1 MKILLSLFLLFASS
15 FATAASNSNPGLYY
29 GQVPTAAQWNSY
41 FSSKLDYVPGAA
53 NTIPYWDGS
62 GNIIN
67 APVSGNCTS
76 AANVFTCIAT
86 GADGLTV
93 QVSNNANYY
102 PLFVASTTNSTQP
115 FNLGTGLSFNPSTN
129 TLTTTNFVGALTGT
143 ASGNVVIGGALGT
156 PASGT
161 LTNVTG
167 LPLSGLTTQA
177 SNTVVGNA
185 TASSASPTALT
196 MPTCFG
202 STSALLWTPNSGYSC
217 NSSISANTSTNI
229 SGGTQYG
236 VLYQS
241 ASGTT
246 ASTAA
251 GTAGY
256 VLTSNGTS
264 APTFQS
270 TSATIYDPTNVAIT
284 GGTIGGITVLGVAGD
299 VTITGANALRG
310 SYGGGGITS
319 NFASG
324 DGALYSNTTGN
335 YNTANGMN
343 ALYSNTVGNLNT
355 ANGVQ
360 ALYSNTIGTNNTANG
375 VNVLYSNT
383 VGSDNTAI
391 GQAAGF
397 TATTANAN
405 VSGNNNTWIGYQ
417 AGPGVATQLNNATAL
432 GNGALN
438 TASNQV
444 VLGNSAVTSN
454 VIYGGLTLNNNL
466 LFSSTAPTIASGFGT
481 SPSIVWQNGTAT
493 FLISVGTGGTATNG
507 TITMPAATN
516 SWSCIAQNQTLNA
529 LALTTLVGIPNN
541 TSLYLTSYNSSGVST
556 AWPTNTTIKLICVG
570 I

>member
-41 FSSKLDYVPGAA
+41 FSSKLDYVPGAI

-62 GNIIN
+62 GSIVN
-67 APVSGNCTS
+67 ALVSGDCS
-76 AANVFTCIAT
+76 SVANVFTCVAT
-86 GADGLTV
+86 GATGLTV

-102 PLFVASTTNSTQP
+102 PLFAASTTNSSQP

-129 TLTTTNFVGALTGT
+129 TLTTTHFAGSLTGT

-156 PASGT
+156 PSSGT
-161 LTNVTG
+161 LTNATG
-167 LPLSGLTTQA
+167 LPLTGLTAQLA
-177 SNTVVGNA
+177 NTIVGNA

-284 GGTIGGITVLGVAGD
+284 GGTINGITALGVAGN

-310 SYGGGGITS
+310 SYGGGGITT

-324 DGALYSNTTGN
+324 DGTLYSNSTGS
-335 YNTANGMN
+335 Y
-343 ALYSNTVGNLNT
+343 
-355 ANGVQ
+355 
-360 ALYSNTIGTNNTANG
+360 NTANG
-375 VNVLYSNT
+375 VNALSSNT
-383 VGSDNTAI
+383 TGSYNTAS
-391 GQAAGF
+391 GQNAGN
-397 TATTANAN
+397 TATPANAN
-405 VSGNNNTWIGYQ
+405 VSGSNNTWIGYQ

-454 VIYGGLTLNNNL
+454 VIYGGLALNNNL

-481 SPSIVWQNGTAT
+481 SPSITFNNGTAA
-493 FLISVGTGGTATNG
+493 FYVDVGSGGTAFGGDIN
-507 TITMPAATN
+507 MNVAAPHY
-516 SWSCIAQNQTLNA
+516 WSCAVTIDNDDLGTGKQTIFTSISAQILTFKNVTISTGSVAPWIANDVF
-529 LALTTLVGIPNN
+529 LVNCIPM
-541 TSLYLTSYNSSGVST
+541 
-556 AWPTNTTIKLICVG
+556 
-570 I
+570 

>member
-62 GNIIN
+62 GTIIN
-67 APVSGNCTS
+67 ALVGGDCTS
-76 AANVFTCIAT
+76 VANVFTCTAT
-86 GADGLTV
+86 GATGLTV

-102 PLFVASTTNSTQP
+102 PLFAASTTNSSQP

-129 TLTTTNFVGALTGT
+129 TLTTTNFVGSLTGT

-156 PASGT
+156 PSSGT

-251 GTAGY
+251 GTPGY

-270 TSATIYDPTNVAIT
+270 TSATVYDPTNVAIT
-284 GGTIGGITVLGVAGD
+284 GGTIGGIT
-299 VTITGANALRG
+299 
-310 SYGGGGITS
+310 S
-319 NFASG
+319 FASQSPTVN
-324 DGALYSNTTGN
+324 DLGAPHAWSSSYSLFGPNANTT
-335 YNTANGMN
+335 TQS
-343 ALYSNTVGNLNT
+343 ALGLGY
-355 ANGVQ
+355 
-360 ALYSNTIGTNNTANG
+360 
-375 VNVLYSNT
+375 
-383 VGSDNTAI
+383 DNTNQVGYI
-391 GQAAGF
+391 LSLTPGTIWNELTLDGSIINFDAAGLP
-397 TATTANAN
+397 AASVSSTTFNSVNAY
-405 VSGNNNTWIGYQ
+405 S
-417 AGPGVATQLNNATAL
+417 LN
-432 GNGALN
+432 GK
-438 TASNQV
+438 
-444 VLGNSAVTSN
+444 
-454 VIYGGLTLNNNL
+454 I
-466 LFSSTAPTIASGFGT
+466 LFSSTAPTIWSGFGT
-481 SPSIVWQNGTAT
+481 SPSVTFNNGTAA
-493 FLISVGTGGTATNG
+493 FSVNVGTGGTASAG
-507 TITMPAATN
+507 TINMNVAAPN
-516 SWSCIAQNQTLNA
+516 YWSCAVTIDNGDLATGMQTILGSMGNQI
-529 LALTTLVGIPNN
+529 LTFKNVTI
-541 TSLYLTSYNSSGVST
+541 ST
-556 AWPTNTTIKLICVG
+556 GAVTPWTTNDVFFVNCVAM
-570 I
+570 